1 MQLLATG
8 GSMRALF
15 VLGRAIFGGFFVF
28 NGVNHL
34 QHAKGMAQYASAKG
48 VPAAQQAVQATG
60 LMLIAGGLSIVTG
73 IKPRQ
78 GLATLIGFL
87 VPVTLQMHRFWDEK
101 DPEARQREM
110 THFLKNM
117 ALVGA
122 SLALMEIREPWPVSV
137 DRARAN
143 EEMLIRLGGR
153 DLHALPA

>member
-1 MQLLATG
+1 
-8 GSMRALF
+8 MRALF

-34 QHAKGMAQYASAKG
+34 QHTQGMTQYADAKG
-48 VPAAQQAVQATG
+48 VPAAQQAVRATG
-60 LMLIAGGLSIVTG
+60 LMLIAGGFSVLAGVR
-73 IKPRQ
+73 PRQ

-110 THFLKNM
+110 TNFLKNM

-122 SLALMEIREPWPVSV
+122 ALALMEVREPWPVSV
-137 DRARAN
+137 DAARAD
-143 EEMLIRLGGR
+143 EEMFIRLGGR

>member
-1 MQLLATG
+1 
-8 GSMRALF
+8 MRALF

-28 NGVNHL
+28 NGLNHVK
-34 QHAKGMAQYASAKG
+34 HSHEMAQYAGAKG

-60 LMLIAGGLSIVTG
+60 LMLIAGGLSVVAG
-73 IKPRQ
+73 LKPRQ

-101 DPEARQREM
+101 DPEARQREL
-110 THFLKNM
+110 TNFSKNM

-122 SLALMEIREPWPVSV
+122 SLALMEIREPWPISV

>member
-1 MQLLATG
+1 
-8 GSMRALF
+8 MRALF

-34 QHAKGMAQYASAKG
+34 QHAKAMGQYAGANG
-48 VPAAQQAVQATG
+48 VPAAQRAVQATG
-60 LMLIAGGLSIVTG
+60 LMLIAGGLSVVAG
-73 IKPRQ
+73 LKPRQ

-101 DPEARQREM
+101 DPEARQREL
-110 THFLKNM
+110 TNFSKNM

-122 SLALMEIREPWPVSV
+122 ALALMEIREPWPVSV
-137 DRARAN
+137 DAARAD
-143 EEMLIRLGGR
+143 EEMFIRLGGR